1 MAFPGKCCRSTPR
14 CRDCPAR
21 RPTTD
26 PAVLTIPAEL
36 VTLLKPKGGDVPGH
50 LAGVPRCLHKYEPL
64 FRRRDAAEDA
74 EAPAQALSAPPS

>member
-21 RPTTD
+21 RPGG
-26 PAVLTIPAEL
+26 PLTLNAEL
-36 VTLLKPKGGDVPGH
+36 AALLTPKGGDVPAH

-64 FRRRDAAEDA
+64 FRQPETTDTDAKA
-74 EAPAQALSAPPS
+74 SAVARTHAA